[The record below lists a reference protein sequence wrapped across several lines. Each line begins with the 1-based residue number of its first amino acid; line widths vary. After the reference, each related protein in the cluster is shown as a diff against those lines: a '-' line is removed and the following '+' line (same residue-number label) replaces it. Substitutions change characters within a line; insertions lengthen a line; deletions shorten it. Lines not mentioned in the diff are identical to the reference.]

1 MTYQVTVKKSELKKM
16 SNRGIDVKSQLKLS
30 VGGIGGAAGQDFS
43 SDKSKL
49 ESQYEMKCE
58 KETLVIG
65 GRPPGDVS
73 DPAAMAAWADTVEEL
88 PMPVSIHSFRLYR

>member
-16 SNRGIDVKSQLKLS
+16 SNRGLDVKSELKLS
-30 VGGIGGAAGQDFS
+30 VGGVGGSAGQGLS
-43 SDKSKL
+43 MGKSNL
-49 ESQYEMKCE
+49 ENRYEMQCE

-65 GRPPGDVS
+65 GRPPGNVS

-88 PMPVSIHSFRLYR
+88 PMPVS